1 MTGHG
6 VTESVVE
13 EAALAGLKSTGWR
26 IAYELDI
33 APDMPATARTDCGEG
48 FQKRWLWVR

>member
-1 MTGHG
+1 MAGL
-6 VTESVVE
+6 TESTVE
-13 EAALAGLKSTGWR
+13 LADLAWLESTGWR
-26 IAYELDI
+26 IASGPDI